1 MMVRKFQIIYKVYL
15 FLILLICFSSCKK
28 DNTPPVITILGS
40 NPLIYCIIPDMPQP
54 FTDPGATATDD
65 EDGDVTSAINANSNV
80 NTELPGTY
88 QITYTVKDK
97 AGNSTIAVREVE
109 VMFCK

>member
-1 MMVRKFQIIYKVYL
+1 MVRKFQIKYTLNLV
-15 FLILLICFSSCKK
+15 LILLFCFSSCKK

-40 NPLIYCIIPDMPQP
+40 NPLIYCIIPAMPQP

-80 NTELPGTY
+80 NIDVPGTY
-88 QITYTVKDK
+88 QITYTVEDK
-97 AGNSTIAVREVE
+97 AGNSAIAVREVE